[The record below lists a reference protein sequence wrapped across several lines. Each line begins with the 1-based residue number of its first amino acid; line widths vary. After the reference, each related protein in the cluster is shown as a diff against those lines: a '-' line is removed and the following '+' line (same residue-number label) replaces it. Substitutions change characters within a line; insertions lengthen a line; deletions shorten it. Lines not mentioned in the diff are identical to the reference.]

1 MGKIAFVFPGQ
12 GTQRV
17 GMGKNFYDAFPAVK
31 KVFDRAGSVTGV
43 DVAKLCFEEEDKL
56 NQTEYTQ
63 IAMLTTE
70 AASGSL
76 PITVQA

>member
-31 KVFDRAGSVTGV
+31 KVFDRAGG
-43 DVAKLCFEEEDKL
+43 KEDIRL
-56 NQTEYTQ
+56 RRQCDRCGCG
-63 IAMLTTE
+63 E
-70 AASGSL
+70 AL
-76 PITVQA
+76 F